1 MNMFHTVII
10 KILDKILLHNLGIS
24 FSDGSE
30 NLNKNLMRITC
41 LSQDLIKD
49 TNEFKLVQ
57 KYTCYQIKG

>member
-1 MNMFHTVII
+1 MNMFDTVII

-30 NLNKNLMRITC
+30 NLNKNLVRITC

-49 TNEFKLVQ
+49 TNEFKLV
-57 KYTCYQIKG
+57 

>member
-49 TNEFKLVQ
+49 TNDNFLFP
-57 KYTCYQIKG
+57 YSSAWDRY